1 MPDHP
6 AHCSPTDTQLRRAT
20 WATMAQFFVNGA
32 TFATWGVLIPSVKD
46 RFSLS
51 DAWLSVAMLAVA
63 GGALLTMGRSGRW
76 LARVGSARGLRLA
89 GVLYAAVLLAIPLMP
104 AFPLLVMLLLVFGTA
119 MATFDVAMSVQAA
132 LVENARTKP
141 IMSTLHAMFSIGGI
155 AGSALGAMPGL
166 SPLAHAVVVAALTL
180 AVALWGG
187 RHLLP
192 DAPPQ
197 DTQQHADG
205 DRHARRMV
213 LVLGCVAFMAL
224 VCEGGMYDWAAVY
237 MRDVARSPAA
247 WVSYSYAAFSTGMAL
262 GRLFGDRI
270 RARLGGIRTLT
281 ASAALGAIGIAAAA
295 ALPAPATTI
304 AGLLLAGL
312 GMANLMPIYF
322 LAAARVPGMN
332 AAESI
337 AAVARF
343 AYVGM
348 LVGPVMIGGVA
359 EHAGLRLGFA
369 CVALVMTAI
378 AWFGA
383 RPVRRFI

>member
-1 MPDHP
+1 MSHSPVP
-6 AHCSPTDTQLRRAT
+6 FVPTDTQLRHAT

-46 RFSLS
+46 RFSVS
-51 DAWLSVAMLAVA
+51 DALLSVAMLAVA
-63 GGALLTMGRSGRW
+63 GGALLTMGYSGKW

-89 GVLYAAVLLAIPLMP
+89 GVLYAATLLAVPLMP
-104 AFPLLVMLLLVFGTA
+104 AFPLLVILLLVFGTA

-155 AGSALGAMPGL
+155 AGSALGAVPGL
-166 SPLAHAVVVAALTL
+166 SPLPHAILIASITL
-180 AVALWGG
+180 AVALCGG

-192 DAPPQ
+192 DALPQ
-197 DTQQHADG
+197 AAEPHADG
-205 DRHARRMV
+205 DRRARRMV

-237 MRDVARSPAA
+237 MRDIAHSPAA
-247 WVSYSYAAFSTGMAL
+247 LVSYSYAAFSTGMAL
-262 GRLFGDRI
+262 GRLSGDRI

-281 ASAALGAIGIAAAA
+281 ISAVLGAIGIAAAA
-295 ALPAPATTI
+295 ALPQPATTI

-359 EHAGLRLGFA
+359 EHAGLRLSFA
-369 CVALVMTAI
+369 SVALVMTAI
-378 AWFGA
+378 AVFGA